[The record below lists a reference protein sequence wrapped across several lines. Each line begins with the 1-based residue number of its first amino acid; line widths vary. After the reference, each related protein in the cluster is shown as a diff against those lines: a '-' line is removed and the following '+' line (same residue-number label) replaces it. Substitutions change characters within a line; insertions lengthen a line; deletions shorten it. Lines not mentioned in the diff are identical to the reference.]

1 MPPDRSPYGGLVM
14 FAPPSRHRRLARR
27 RLVVISAILAIAAAG
42 WLFGALSTPPAPQA
56 RMLSPFSSS

>member
-1 MPPDRSPYGGLVM
+1 M